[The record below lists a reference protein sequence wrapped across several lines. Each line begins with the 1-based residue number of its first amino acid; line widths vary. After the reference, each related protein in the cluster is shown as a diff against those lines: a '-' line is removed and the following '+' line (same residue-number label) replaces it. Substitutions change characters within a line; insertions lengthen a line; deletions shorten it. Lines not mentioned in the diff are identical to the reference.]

1 MTTAGPVPAPADRKG
16 AVALRLVVGAALIWL
31 VIAALGTLLVRWAD
45 PSFVTRADSHI
56 SRWFAH
62 HRTDALNQA
71 THVGSFLT
79 ETPTAIAVTAVAF
92 FLLRWWLGRWRESV
106 TLLVA
111 ITGELLI
118 FVLVTL
124 VVERDR
130 PGVPH
135 LDAAPPTSSFPS
147 GHTGAAVA
155 VYGCLAVICYRN
167 ISRRGLA
174 LGVAILLWCVPV
186 VVAVSR
192 VYRGMHFPT
201 DVTGGAL
208 CGALWLTLTLHTLLP
223 REESQPLNDPP
234 GPALPEPDAAAV
246 TA

>member
-1 MTTAGPVPAPADRKG
+1 MT
-16 AVALRLVVGAALIWL
+16 
-31 VIAALGTLLVRWAD
+31 
-45 PSFVTRADSHI
+45 HY
-56 SRWFAH
+56 
-62 HRTDALNQA
+62 
-71 THVGSFLT
+71 GSLLT
-79 ETPTAIAVTAVAF
+79 ETTTAIAVTAVAF

-106 TLLVA
+106 TLLVS

-167 ISRRGLA
+167 IPVRWLA
-174 LGVAILLWCVPV
+174 VVTAALLWCVPV
-186 VVAVSR
+186 IVATSR

-201 DVTGGAL
+201 DVLAGAL
-208 CGALWLTLTLHTLLP
+208 LRVLVVGA
-223 REESQPLNDPP
+223 
-234 GPALPEPDAAAV
+234 DAAH
-246 TA
+246 TASS